1 MWRHLQTCGF
11 VNVVCSMIDY
21 EVGYTPTNLR
31 LARLSLGVTQ
41 AALAATL
48 GVSDRTLR
56 QWIVE
61 DLEAIGHRDMP
72 LKQWRK
78 VLTLLATADAV

>member
-1 MWRHLQTCGF
+1 M
-11 VNVVCSMIDY
+11 SY

-31 LARLSLGVTQ
+31 LAITSLGVTQ
-41 AALAATL
+41 AALARLL

-56 QWIVE
+56 QWLVE
-61 DLEAIGHRDMP
+61 ELEAIGHRDMP

-78 VLTLLATADAV
+78 VLELLATANVV

>member
-1 MWRHLQTCGF
+1 MT
-11 VNVVCSMIDY
+11 NY

-31 LARLSLGVTQ
+31 LAIAALGVTQ
-41 AALAATL
+41 AALARLL

-56 QWIVE
+56 RWLVE
-61 DLEAIGHRDMP
+61 DLESAVHADMP

-78 VLTLLATADAV
+78 VLELLEDGEV

>member
-1 MWRHLQTCGF
+1 MAVSVGLIMLNF
-11 VNVVCSMIDY
+11 

-31 LARLSLGVTQ
+31 LAITKLGVTQ
-41 AALAATL
+41 AALARLL

-56 QWIVE
+56 QWLVE
-61 DLEAIGHRDMP
+61 ELEAIGHRDMP

-78 VLTLLATADAV
+78 VLALLATANVV

>member
-1 MWRHLQTCGF
+1 
-11 VNVVCSMIDY
+11 MICTNF

-31 LARLSLGVTQ
+31 LAIASLGVTQ
-41 AALAATL
+41 AALARLL

-56 QWIVE
+56 QWLNE
-61 DLEAIGHRDMP
+61 DLESRNHADMP

-78 VLTLLATADAV
+78 VLALLATANVV

>member
-1 MWRHLQTCGF
+1 MPNF
-11 VNVVCSMIDY
+11 

-31 LARLSLGVTQ
+31 LAIASLGATQ
-41 AALAATL
+41 AALARLL
-48 GVSDRTLR
+48 GVSERTLR

-78 VLTLLATADAV
+78 VMALLATARKRCDEQN

>member
-1 MWRHLQTCGF
+1 MLNF
-11 VNVVCSMIDY
+11 

-31 LARLSLGVTQ
+31 LALTKLDVTQ
-41 AALAATL
+41 AALSRLL

-56 QWIVE
+56 QWVVE
-61 DLEAIGHRDMP
+61 DLESRNHADMP

-78 VLTLLATADAV
+78 VLALLATANVV

>member
-1 MWRHLQTCGF
+1 MAVSVGLIMLNF
-11 VNVVCSMIDY
+11 

-31 LARLSLGVTQ
+31 LAITKLGVTQ
-41 AALAATL
+41 AALARLL

-56 QWIVE
+56 QWLVE
-61 DLEAIGHRDMP
+61 ELEAIGHRDMP

-78 VLTLLATADAV
+78 VLELLATANVV